1 MDDSKIKKQ
10 DNDQIDIEDSIEE
23 EVDLSDSVQSV
34 SKDVGGDDN
43 PGSEGD
49 DDNGSKQNTVRE
61 LPVIPTTNMVLFP
74 HMVVPWIVD
83 DAHLIKLIDDVLAT
97 DRTFVMVARRPE
109 LDDPLKTYE
118 IGTMALVL
126 RMSKESESQ
135 AKLIIQG
142 ITRVKIRNI
151 TAKSPYLKAKIE
163 PVQDIL
169 VEDDIETKAL
179 TTNVRQAFSRVLEL
193 APHIPS
199 ELGGIIMGVD
209 DPGVLADI
217 VISHMNISVEERQ
230 SVLEAIDVKERLKIS
245 LSILNKQLEILEL
258 GHKIQS
264 EVRHQMDRSQR
275 EIYLREQLRAIR
287 KELGEGEDAGDDI
300 EQLRARLEKKQLP
313 EAAYKEAVR
322 ELERLAKMHPA
333 SSEYTVSRTYI
344 DWMLDLP
351 WNEMDEGELD
361 INKAKSILD
370 KDHYDLKKVKKRI
383 LEYLAVRK
391 LKPDAKG
398 PILCFA
404 GPPGTGKTS
413 LGRSIARAMGRKFVR
428 ISLGGMRD
436 EAEIRGH
443 RRTYVGS
450 MPGRIIQGLKRAGV
464 KNPIFMLDE
473 IDKLGADFRGD
484 PASALLEVLD
494 PEQNSSFEDHYLG
507 VEFDLSHVTF
517 IATANVLDSIPTPL
531 LDRME
536 VIELSGYTLEEKC
549 EIAKRYLIPR
559 QLEAHGLMK
568 KQLRFTPKALKT
580 IISGYTREAGVR
592 ELERKIAAVCRA
604 VALAVASGDT
614 ETVSVKPKDLATYLG
629 PKRYEHEVADRTSI
643 PGVATGMAWTPT
655 GGEILFIEATSMKG
669 SGKLILTGKLGDVMK
684 ESAQAALS
692 YLHANA
698 AQYNVK
704 EDIWPELDIHV
715 HVPSGAIPKD
725 GPSAGVAIFIALLSL
740 LRNQPARS
748 DIAMTGE
755 ITLRGL
761 VLPVG
766 GVKDKVLAA
775 HRAGI
780 KEIILPKRNKAD
792 LDEIPEQVRDALKF
806 HLIGHL
812 DQAANVCFSKKTG
825 PRKNRCKKPRGK

>member
-1 MDDSKIKKQ
+1 MSDIRKKIKEKVNQ
-10 DNDQIDIEDSIEE
+10 GEEKNKNNTDDIKEVLMITDNNQETND
-23 EVDLSDSVQSV
+23 
-34 SKDVGGDDN
+34 K
-43 PGSEGD
+43 
-49 DDNGSKQNTVRE
+49 SKQNTIRE
-61 LPVIPTTNMVLFP
+61 LPVIPTQNLVLFP
-74 HMVVPWIVD
+74 HMVVPWVIEDAKFIKLVD
-83 DAHLIKLIDDVLAT
+83 DALAT
-97 DRTFVMVARRPE
+97 DRTFVMVAQKPKEKEDSEDKGE
-109 LDDPLKTYE
+109 LDLYD
-118 IGTMALVL
+118 IGTVALIL
-126 RMSKESESQ
+126 RMAKEGDNQ

-142 ITRVKIRNI
+142 VTRVKILEI
-151 TAKSPYLKAKIE
+151 TSHEPYLKARVE
-163 PVQDIL
+163 PIQDI
-169 VEDDIETKAL
+169 VETDLETQAL
-179 TTNVRQAFSRVLEL
+179 TTNVRQVFSRVLEL
-193 APHIPS
+193 APHIPN
-199 ELGGIIMGVD
+199 ELGGVIMSVE

-217 VISHMNISVEERQ
+217 VTSHLNIGVAEKQ
-230 SVLEAIDVKERLKIS
+230 SVLESISVKERLQKALKI
-245 LSILNKQLEILEL
+245 LTQQLEILEL

-275 EIYLREQLRAIR
+275 EIYLREQLKAIR
-287 KELGEGEDAGDDI
+287 KELGEGEDLASEI
-300 EQLRARLEKKQLP
+300 EELKKKVEAKGLP
-313 EAAYKEAVR
+313 ESAKQEVLR
-322 ELERLAKMHPA
+322 EIDRLSKMHPA

-344 DWMLDLP
+344 DWILDLP
-351 WNEMDEGELD
+351 WNEMDEERLD
-361 INKAKSILD
+361 IKEAEKILNE
-370 KDHYDLKKVKKRI
+370 DHYDLEKIKKRI

-428 ISLGGMRD
+428 ISLGGVRD

-443 RRTYVGS
+443 RRTYVGA
-450 MPGRIIQGLKRAGV
+450 MPGRIIQGLKRVGV

-473 IDKLGADFRGD
+473 IDKLGTDFRGD

-494 PEQNSSFEDHYLG
+494 PEQNSTFVDHYLG
-507 VEFDLSHVTF
+507 VEFDLSHVIF
-517 IATANVLDSIPTPL
+517 IATANVLDSIPRPL

-536 VIELSGYTLEEKC
+536 VLELSGYTLEEKL

-559 QLEAHGLMK
+559 QLEAHGLSK
-568 KQLRFTPKALKT
+568 KHLSFSPKALEH

-604 VALAVASGDT
+604 VALDIATGISKKV
-614 ETVSVKPKDLATYLG
+614 TVKVKDLPKYLG
-629 PKRYEHEVADRTSI
+629 PKRYEHEVAERTSI

-669 SGKLILTGKLGDVMK
+669 QGKLILTGKLGDVMK
-684 ESAQAALS
+684 ESAQAARS

-698 AQYNVK
+698 KRYKVD
-704 EDIWPELDIHV
+704 EDIFPKLDIHI

-740 LRNQPARS
+740 LRDKPVRP
-748 DIAMTGE
+748 DVAMTGE

-766 GVKDKVLAA
+766 GIKEKVLAA

-780 KEIILPKRNKAD
+780 KEVILPKRNEPD
-792 LDEIPEQVRDALKF
+792 LSEIPESVRKGLKF
-806 HLIGHL
+806 HLINNL
-812 DQAANVCFSKKTG
+812 SQAANICFTKRKKQ
-825 PRKNRCKKPRGK
+825 K

>member
-1 MDDSKIKKQ
+1 MSDEKKIKEKIDWVEEKPENNNQ
-10 DNDQIDIEDSIEE
+10 D
-23 EVDLSDSVQSV
+23 V
-34 SKDVGGDDN
+34 KDVLITTNSQGLN
-43 PGSEGD
+43 S
-49 DDNGSKQNTVRE
+49 NSGSKQNTVRE
-61 LPVIPTTNMVLFP
+61 LPVIPTQNLVLFP
-74 HMVVPWIVD
+74 HMVVPWIIEDEKFVKLVD
-83 DAHLIKLIDDVLAT
+83 DTLAT
-97 DRTFVMVARRPE
+97 DRTFVMVAQKPKKE
-109 LDDPLKTYE
+109 GEEEDKKEPDLYE
-118 IGTMALVL
+118 IGTVALIL
-126 RMSKESESQ
+126 RMAKDGDSQ

-142 ITRVKIRNI
+142 VTRVRILEI
-151 TAKSPYLKAKIE
+151 TSHKPYLKAKVE
-163 PVQDIL
+163 PVQDI
-169 VEDDIETKAL
+169 IETDLETQAL
-179 TTNVRQAFSRVLEL
+179 TTNVRQVFSRVLEL
-193 APHIPS
+193 APHIPN
-199 ELGGIIMGVD
+199 ELGGVIMSVE

-217 VISHMNISVEERQ
+217 VISHLNINVAEKQ
-230 SVLEAIDVKERLKIS
+230 SVLEAIRVKERLQKALKI
-245 LSILNKQLEILEL
+245 LTQQLEILEL

-275 EIYLREQLRAIR
+275 EIYLREQLKAIR
-287 KELGEGEDAGDDI
+287 KELGEGEDIASEI
-300 EQLRARLEKKQLP
+300 EELKKRVDEKGLP
-313 EAAYKEAVR
+313 ESAKQEVLR
-322 ELERLAKMHPA
+322 EIERLSRMHPA

-344 DWMLDLP
+344 DWILDLP
-351 WNEMDEGELD
+351 WNEMDEERLD
-361 INKAKSILD
+361 IKEAEKILD
-370 KDHYDLKKVKKRI
+370 EDHYDLEKIKKRI

-428 ISLGGMRD
+428 ISLGGVRD

-443 RRTYVGS
+443 RRTYVGA
-450 MPGRIIQGLKRAGV
+450 MPGRIIQGLKKAGV

-473 IDKLGADFRGD
+473 IDKLGTDFRGD

-494 PEQNSSFEDHYLG
+494 PEQNSTFVDHYLG
-507 VEFDLSHVTF
+507 VEFDLSHVIF
-517 IATANVLDSIPTPL
+517 IATANVLDSIPRPL

-536 VIELSGYTLEEKC
+536 VLELSGYTLEEKL

-559 QLEAHGLMK
+559 QLEAHGLSK
-568 KQLRFTPKALKT
+568 KHLSFSPKALEH

-604 VALAVASGDT
+604 VALDIATGKSKKV
-614 ETVSVKPKDLATYLG
+614 TVKVKDLPQYLG
-629 PKRYEHEVADRTSI
+629 PKRYEHEVAERTSI

-669 SGKLILTGKLGDVMK
+669 QGKLILTGKLGDVMK

-698 AQYNVK
+698 KRYKVD
-704 EDIWPELDIHV
+704 EDIFSKLDIHI

-740 LRNQPARS
+740 LRDKPVRP
-748 DIAMTGE
+748 DVAMTGE

-766 GVKDKVLAA
+766 GIKEKVLAA

-780 KEIILPKRNKAD
+780 KEIILPKRNEAD
-792 LDEIPEQVRDALKF
+792 LSEIPESVRNTLKF
-806 HLIGHL
+806 HLINNL
-812 DQAANVCFSKKTG
+812 SQAASICFSKKSK
-825 PRKNRCKKPRGK
+825 R